1 MDVVVIET
9 PQLGDR
15 SYLVH
20 DGSVA
25 LVIDPQRDIDRVE
38 AAAREAG
45 VRITHVAETHLH
57 NDYVTGGLVLAQQ
70 HGAEY
75 LVNAA
80 DQVSFARAPVM
91 DGDTFSVGR
100 LSVRVVATPGH
111 THTHLAY
118 VVRDETHD
126 GGAEAVFSGG
136 SLLYGSVGRTDLVT
150 PNDTAALAHAQ
161 YSSVRRLVS
170 SASPDAALYPTH
182 GFGSFCSIGP
192 ASHQDASTL
201 GEQATSNHALTD
213 PSEDHFVAEL
223 LANITAY
230 PAYYAHMSPLNAA
243 GPAAADLDVPES
255 VEPSELARRLHDG
268 EWVVD
273 LRHRVAFAEDHLE
286 GSVAFEYGNGS
297 NFTSYL
303 GWVIPWEQPL
313 TLLGSHEE
321 VHTAIRDLARI
332 GIESPDAAVGPATDG
347 RSTGSQGSR
356 GEEPGRP
363 GGDRS
368 EGPGT
373 SWVGAM
379 APGVRR
385 RSYPHGDWSL
395 LRQERSAEDVVLD
408 VRRPDEFL
416 ASHVEGALNVPVYEL
431 LHRIPE
437 LPAERIWVHC
447 ATGYRASVAAS
458 LLDRAGRDV
467 VLIDA
472 RFRDA
477 AGAGIELAR

>member
-38 AAAREAG
+38 AAATAAG

-57 NDYVTGGLVLAQQ
+57 NDYVTGGLALAEK
-70 HGAEY
+70 HGAAY

-80 DQVSFARAPVM
+80 DHVAFARTPVS
-91 DGDTFSVGR
+91 DGDAFLVGR

-118 VVRDETHD
+118 VVREAGDD

-136 SLLYGSVGRTDLVT
+136 SLLYGSVGRTDLVA
-150 PNDTAALAHAQ
+150 PGDTEALAHAQ
-161 YSSVRRLVS
+161 YSSVRKLVD
-170 SASPDAALYPTH
+170 SAHPEAALYPTH

-201 GEQATSNHALTD
+201 AEQSAHNHALTD
-213 PSEDHFVAEL
+213 PSEEHFVAQL
-223 LANITAY
+223 LENITAY

-243 GPAAADLDVPES
+243 GPTPVNLNIPES
-255 VEPSELARRLHDG
+255 VEAAELARRLHAG

-273 LRHRVAFAEDHLE
+273 LRHRVAFAEDHLQ

-303 GWVIPWEQPL
+303 GWVIPWNQPL
-313 TLLGSHEE
+313 TLLGSHDDVEK
-321 VHTAIRDLARI
+321 AIRDLARI
-332 GIESPDAAVGPATDG
+332 GIESPDAAVGP
-347 RSTGSQGSR
+347 SP
-356 GEEPGRP
+356 E
-363 GGDRS
+363 
-368 EGPGT
+368 
-373 SWVGAM
+373 M
-379 APGVRR
+379 LAPGASRS
-385 RSYPHGDWSL
+385 SYPHGDWSL
-395 LRQERSAEDVVLD
+395 LLKERVQDDVVLD
-408 VRRPDEFL
+408 VRRPEEFK
-416 ASHVEGALNVPVYEL
+416 ASHVQDALNIPVYEL
-431 LHRIPE
+431 LSRVTE
-437 LPAERIWVHC
+437 LPEARIWVHC

-458 LLDRAGRDV
+458 LLDRAGHDV

-472 RFRDA
+472 RFKDA
-477 AGAGIELAR
+477 AGAGIELTP

>member
-25 LVIDPQRDIDRVE
+25 LVIDPQRDIDRIE
-38 AAAREAG
+38 AAALEAG

-57 NDYVTGGLVLAQQ
+57 NDYVTGGLVLAEKQ
-70 HGAEY
+70 GASY

-161 YSSVRRLVS
+161 YDSVRRLVS

-255 VEPSELARRLHDG
+255 VEPSELARRLHNG

-332 GIESPDAAVGPATDG
+332 GIESPDAAVGPETRDG
-347 RSTGSQGSR
+347 DGAASGVLQ
-356 GEEPGRP
+356 
-363 GGDRS
+363 
-368 EGPGT
+368 
-373 SWVGAM
+373 AM

-385 RSYPHGDWSL
+385 RSYPHGDWRLL
-395 LRQERSAEDVVLD
+395 LRERASQDVVLD
-408 VRRPDEFL
+408 VRRPEEFKV
-416 ASHVEGALNVPVYEL
+416 SHVQDAVNIPVYEL
-431 LHRIPE
+431 LTRITE
-437 LPAERIWVHC
+437 LPGTRIWVHC